1 MISRHKLA
9 RLLRWSQ
16 FKTRH
21 WVRRIAFWGGALIVG
36 LLSVG
41 FAGLADSAG
50 KMQHMIWSHHHW
62 IMIVM
67 TPGLLVL
74 GLWMAQRF
82 FPGSGGS
89 GIPQVIAAIE
99 MGDPARAKALLPLR
113 TAAGKMVITCLGVLG
128 GLSIG
133 REGPTVQIAAT
144 LMAAIGRWVKLPE
157 WVEQRGLIIAGGAAG
172 ISAAF
177 NTPLA
182 GVVFAIEELSR
193 SFEVRTSGLV
203 LISVILAGITSLGL
217 VGDYSYFGTVQ
228 ASLSFGVAWIAV
240 PVAGV
245 IGGVAGGSFSQLLIR
260 LSEGVIGAR
269 LAARP
274 LLVALVIGLVLVGL
288 GYATS
293 GDTFGTGYASAR
305 QLLETPHHLPWSAF
319 PAKFAATVLSYLSGI
334 PGGVFAPSLSTG
346 AALGDLLTHILP
358 NSPPG
363 TVVVLGMAAY
373 FTGVVQAP
381 ITAIVIMMEMT
392 NNQTLAIPLMAS
404 VMIAHLASKWVCP
417 HPFYAALAERF
428 KENRDA
434 IDEKTAAHS

>member
-1 MISRHKLA
+1 MITKRELA
-9 RLLRWSQ
+9 RWRRWSRA
-16 FKTRH
+16 KTRH
-21 WVRRIAFWGGALIVG
+21 WVRRVAFWGGAIVVG

-41 FAGLADSAG
+41 FASLADSAG
-50 KMQHMIWSHHHW
+50 KLQQAIWNHHHW
-62 IMIVM
+62 FMLLL
-67 TPGLLVL
+67 TPALMVL
-74 GLWMAQRF
+74 GVWLARRF

-99 MGDPARAKALLPLR
+99 LGDPARAKALLPPR
-113 TAAGKMVITCLGVLG
+113 VAAGKMLITCLGVLG

-133 REGPTVQIAAT
+133 REGPTMQIAAT

-157 WVEQRGLIIAGGAAG
+157 WAEQRGLIIAGGAAG
-172 ISAAF
+172 IAAAF

-193 SFEVRTSGLV
+193 AFEVRTSGLV

-217 VGDYSYFGTVQ
+217 VGNYSYFGTVQ

-245 IGGVAGGSFSQLLIR
+245 VGGLAGGGFSQLLIR
-260 LSEGVIGAR
+260 LTAGRTGAR
-269 LAARP
+269 LNARP
-274 LLVALVIGLVLVGL
+274 LLTALLIGLVLAGL
-288 GYATS
+288 GFAT
-293 GDTFGTGYASAR
+293 GGGTFGTGYGSAR
-305 QLLETPHHLPWSAF
+305 LLLETSHHLPWSYF
-319 PAKFAATVLSYLSGI
+319 PAKFAATVLSYVSGI

-358 NSPPG
+358 HSPPG
-363 TVVVLGMAAY
+363 TVVVLAMAAY

-404 VMIAHLASKWVCP
+404 VMIAQLVSKQICP

-428 KENRDA
+428 K
-434 IDEKTAAHS
+434 